1 VSATAALESRASSW
15 TLGVEMK
22 VLVLNCGSSSIKYQ
36 VFIMPEGEVVAR
48 GLVQRIGEAE
58 GGIEQSAGGRT
69 RSQAMRIP
77 DHEFGLQ
84 EAVRFLTEGEGAP
97 LGDVSEIGAVGHR
110 VVHGGERFTE
120 TVLIDEDVIKAVEE
134 HAELAPLHNPPNLL
148 GIEVALRALPRAPH
162 VAVFDTA
169 FHQSV
174 PPHAYMYALPQR
186 LYREH
191 RIRRYGF
198 HGTSHRYVAMR
209 AAEMLGM
216 QQYEVN
222 LISCH
227 LGNGCSAAAIAGG
240 RSIDTSMGLTPLEG
254 LVMGTRCGDIDP
266 AIVFHLSRVR
276 GQSVDEIDRMLNKRS
291 GLLGLSGASN
301 DVREL
306 LRLEGEGNEGAK
318 LALEVFC
325 YRLKKYI
332 GAYCA
337 ALGEVHGLIFTAG
350 IGENSP
356 PIRARVCRGLER
368 LGIALDE
375 AKNEEAIG
383 REIDVAAER
392 AATRVLVIPTN
403 EEKLIAMDTYAIAKG
418 AAPE

>member
-1 VSATAALESRASSW
+1 
-15 TLGVEMK
+15 MK
-22 VLVLNCGSSSIKYQ
+22 ILVLNCGSSSIKYQ
-36 VFIMPEGEVVAR
+36 VFVMPEGLVLAK

-58 GGIEQSAGGRT
+58 GSIEQKADGRAKSQSA
-69 RSQAMRIP
+69 RIP

-84 EAVRFLTEGEGAP
+84 LAMRFLTEGEGAP
-97 LGDVSEIGAVGHR
+97 LADVAEIAAVGHR

-120 TVLIDEDVIKAVEE
+120 TVLIDGDVIAAVEA

-148 GIEVALRALPRAPH
+148 GIRVALKVLPNALQ

-169 FHQSV
+169 FHQTMPAHV
-174 PPHAYMYALPQR
+174 YRYALPEG
-186 LYREH
+186 LYREG

-209 AAEMLGM
+209 TADLLGLKPS
-216 QQYEVN
+216 EAN

-227 LGNGCSAAAIAGG
+227 LGNGCSITAIAGG
-240 RSIDTSMGLTPLEG
+240 KSVDTSMGLTPLEG
-254 LVMGTRCGDIDP
+254 LVMGTRCGDIDA
-266 AIVFHLSRVR
+266 AIVFHLARVQGR
-276 GQSVDEIDRMLNKRS
+276 SIDEIDRMLNKQS
-291 GLLGLSGASN
+291 GLLGLSGRSN

-306 LRLEGEGNEGAK
+306 LRLADDGDEKAR
-318 LALEVFC
+318 LSLDVFC

-337 ALGEVHGLIFTAG
+337 ALGAVDALVFTAG

-356 PIRARVCRGLER
+356 RIRELACSRLDV
-368 LGIALDE
+368 LGIAIDR
-375 AKNEEAIG
+375 AKNAAAVG
-383 REIDVAAER
+383 RESDITAEGMR
-392 AATRVLVIPTN
+392 TRVLVVPTN

-418 AAPE
+418 A

>member
-1 VSATAALESRASSW
+1 
-15 TLGVEMK
+15 
-22 VLVLNCGSSSIKYQ
+22 
-36 VFIMPEGEVVAR
+36 MPEGEVVAR

-58 GGIEQSAGGRT
+58 GGIEQKADGRT

-84 EAVRFLTEGEGAP
+84 QAVKLLTEGEDAP
-97 LGDVSEIGAVGHR
+97 LGDVSEIAAVGHR

-120 TVLIDEDVIKAVEE
+120 TVLIDDDVIKAVEE

-148 GIEVALRALPRAPH
+148 GIRVAMRALPRAPH

-169 FHQSV
+169 FHQTV
-174 PPHAYMYALPQR
+174 PAHAYLYALPEGF
-186 LYREH
+186 YKEGK
-191 RIRRYGF
+191 IRRYGF

-209 AAEMLGM
+209 AVELLGM
-216 QQYEVN
+216 GQSEAN

-227 LGNGCSAAAIAGG
+227 LGNGCSATAIAGG
-240 RSIDTSMGLTPLEG
+240 KSIDTSMGFTPLEG

-266 AIVFHLSRVR
+266 AIVFHLSRVQ
-276 GQSVDEIDRMLNKRS
+276 GKSIDEIDRLLNKRS
-291 GLLGLSGASN
+291 GLLGLSGSSN

-306 LRLEGEGNEGAK
+306 LRLEGEGDSRAA
-318 LALEVFC
+318 LAIEVFC

-337 ALGEVHGLIFTAG
+337 ALGTVHALIFTAG

-356 PIRARVCRGLER
+356 RIRARVCSGLEG
-368 LGIALDE
+368 LGIALDAE
-375 AKNEEAIG
+375 KNEGAVG
-383 REIDVAAER
+383 RESDIAAEGT
-392 AATRVLVIPTN
+392 ATRVLVVPTN
-403 EEKLIAMDTYAIAKG
+403 EEKLIAMDTYAIASG
-418 AAPE
+418 TATD